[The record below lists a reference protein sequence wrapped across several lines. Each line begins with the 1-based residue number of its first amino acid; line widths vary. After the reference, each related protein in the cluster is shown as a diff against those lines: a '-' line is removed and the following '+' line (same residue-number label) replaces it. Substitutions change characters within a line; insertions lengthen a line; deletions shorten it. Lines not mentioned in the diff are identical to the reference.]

1 MEEKEQ
7 IKVKLST
14 VLVIIAII
22 AIIAIGLIIGV
33 LYNQN
38 VKQNISTNNPEN
50 AMIGEK
56 TVSESEIKDLFQNF
70 MNLFGKYQGSPYSV
84 LYEMKKTTGKN
95 VINDEYPKE
104 IQYNGEYV
112 LPTNIKYSEFKEF
125 MLNYMTE
132 EFFNTDF
139 SNGYVNK
146 DGDLYCK
153 NFGATGVDYEVKSIE
168 KQENS
173 EVKYKAK
180 VNMVYSDEDKEEVDI
195 LFEINNSEKC
205 VISSI
210 TMPSENMKNNDED
223 NTKNTNSKDSTSE
236 KEAQLSNSNSIK
248 NKEAQIS
255 NSNLI
260 GKWEPA
266 FAKKDNKDIS
276 LMDIYGSSIKLGGT
290 MEFKNNNKYTAFIG
304 AYSSEMEDD
313 LQGGYINGETSVTLI
328 ANSGK
333 KKILVVKEID
343 GKIYLQEEKHDN
355 GSIIMVYFKKME
367 NTTNTSTTASSNIE
381 NKDTYKEITKK
392 LEGDDVLEVTN
403 SINNDD
409 GTYTLKGKISVV
421 DTAKKQIAE
430 YPFRK
435 YNGEYMQITIPKD
448 TKCVYSIDSYE
459 EKTSTVEEVFSR
471 KLAFGNC
478 FNFEFENGKCVSVY
492 EVVVGH

>member
-7 IKVKLST
+7 KKVKLGT
-14 VLVIIAII
+14 VLVIIAIV
-22 AIIAIGLIIGV
+22 AIGLIIGV
-33 LYNQN
+33 LY
-38 VKQNISTNNPEN
+38 KQNIKQNIATNNSEN

-84 LYEMKKTTGKN
+84 LYEMKKITGKN

-104 IQYNGEYV
+104 IKYNGEYV

-173 EVKYKAK
+173 ENKYKAK
-180 VNMVYSDEDKEEVDI
+180 VKMVYSDEDKEEVYI

-205 VISSI
+205 VISGI
-210 TMPSENMKNNDED
+210 TMPSENMNNNDKD
-223 NTKNTNSKDSTSE
+223 NTENTISKDSTSE
-236 KEAQLSNSNSIK
+236 
-248 NKEAQIS
+248 KEAQIS

-290 MEFKNNNKYTAFIG
+290 MEFKSNNKYTDFIG
-304 AYSSEMEDD
+304 
-313 LQGGYINGETSVTLI
+313 GY
-328 ANSGK
+328 
-333 KKILVVKEID
+333 
-343 GKIYLQEEKHDN
+343 
-355 GSIIMVYFKKME
+355 
-367 NTTNTSTTASSNIE
+367 
-381 NKDTYKEITKK
+381 
-392 LEGDDVLEVTN
+392 
-403 SINNDD
+403 
-409 GTYTLKGKISVV
+409 
-421 DTAKKQIAE
+421 
-430 YPFRK
+430 
-435 YNGEYMQITIPKD
+435 
-448 TKCVYSIDSYE
+448 
-459 EKTSTVEEVFSR
+459 
-471 KLAFGNC
+471 
-478 FNFEFENGKCVSVY
+478 
-492 EVVVGH
+492 